1 MTQALPKP
9 TTTVYKYNAVLDR
22 TEKPVQFI
30 PDRTK
35 KIGYIIANNPN
46 EKKFFEHIYVTPVA
60 AEAMAEYV
68 RLCKDEISWLATIKE
83 GDGSLTIEDVF
94 LFKQEVSGTTTELD
108 EHGLA
113 EFYSN
118 MLMDPPDGDIEKAS
132 DILNRIRCWG
142 HSHVNMGVSPSGTD
156 DRTMQEFCNNVVT
169 TDMPY
174 MVRLIANKKGD
185 MKIDIYYYSRFLVAV
200 DVPWSILSH
209 TTGRDFASQ
218 IEALV
223 TKKSYSYQ
231 GGAPYSGGYQGGGS
245 NHTSH
250 LSEWTGGSGGT
261 TQKKTDDA
269 TGSTGSTNKTP
280 TFHERRQEAESENWE
295 WVN

>member
-1 MTQALPKP
+1 MTQALTKP
-9 TTTVYKYNAVLDR
+9 TTTYNYNAVLDR

-35 KIGYIIANNPN
+35 KLGYVIANNPN
-46 EKKFFEHIYVTPVA
+46 EKKFFDQVYVTPQA

-68 RLCKDEISWLATIKE
+68 RLCKDEISWLATIRE
-83 GDGSLTIEDVF
+83 GDGNITIEEVF

-108 EHGLA
+108 EHGLG

-156 DRTMQEFCNNVVT
+156 DRTMQDFCNNVIN

-174 MVRLIANKKGD
+174 MVRLIANKKGE
-185 MKIDIYYYSRFLVAV
+185 MKIDIYYYSRYLVAV
-200 DVPWSILSH
+200 DVPWTILSH
-209 TTGRDFASQ
+209 TTGKDFAGQ

-223 TKKSYSYQ
+223 TKKSYTTYT
-231 GGAPYSGGYQGGGS
+231 GGY
-245 NHTSH
+245 
-250 LSEWTGGSGGT
+250 TGGNGVNRSSTNLSDWSNTNIGS

-269 TGSTGSTNKTP
+269 TGSTGSTTKT
-280 TFHERRQEAESENWE
+280 TNFHERRKEAESENWT
-295 WVN
+295 WIA